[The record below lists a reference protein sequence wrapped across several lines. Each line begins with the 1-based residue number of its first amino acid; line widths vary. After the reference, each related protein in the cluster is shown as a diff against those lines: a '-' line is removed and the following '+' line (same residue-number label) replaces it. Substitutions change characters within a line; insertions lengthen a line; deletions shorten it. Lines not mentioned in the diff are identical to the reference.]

1 MLVLGLLFLGFD
13 CFSTNHCC
21 SISGLNSLLAGSAP
35 KSLVCSAMAPKN
47 QGQEPAAPK
56 TASKGAA
63 MDPTAVSRMLGL
75 LKYRSDPDKNK
86 KGQDMEEAKIG
97 LEVYSTLTSNEKKRF
112 LDEFELSGRGKRKGS
127 LGFALSYKKSISDTN
142 TRELSSVEDFY
153 TMPQIVD
160 FNGLRWGDYDEK
172 EAVVIA
178 KQLICGQQAGVWP
191 LRGGQDPS

>member
-1 MLVLGLLFLGFD
+1 M
-13 CFSTNHCC
+13 
-21 SISGLNSLLAGSAP
+21 LAG
-35 KSLVCSAMAPKN
+35 SAMAPKSLAMAPMFFMVQKK

-112 LDEFELSGRGKRKGS
+112 LDEFELSGRGNS
-127 LGFALSYKKSISDTN
+127 
-142 TRELSSVEDFY
+142 
-153 TMPQIVD
+153 
-160 FNGLRWGDYDEK
+160 
-172 EAVVIA
+172 
-178 KQLICGQQAGVWP
+178 
-191 LRGGQDPS
+191 